1 MTSNF
6 QHQVKI
12 RIAGEDKSGPA
23 FDAVGARLNGLKS
36 SLSEL
41 GGALA
46 AAGIGLSLTGLVA
59 TFKSVA
65 DELDRVSKAAQKVG
79 LDVEV
84 LSALE
89 YAAGQSGLEVAGLEA
104 NLTKLNKTAVEAA
117 HGNKDQAE
125 TFAAL
130 GVSVSDAAGRMKS
143 TDTMLLELADSF
155 ARFADGP
162 EKAELA
168 MRVFGKSGTDMIP
181 MLNAGRAGITDLMA
195 EAKTLGVVMNGE
207 AAAAAEAFN
216 DNLDRLS
223 TSMRGVAMAAG
234 QDALPALR
242 EITDAMAEAAKE
254 GGILRAVW
262 VGMGGGA
269 DQLINGTELSNLRDR
284 ANEFEAEVK
293 RLRKL
298 VEEGSAPIPFTPFK
312 IEFNAATLGGYK
324 AALVKAE
331 AELGAARNRI
341 EAILNP
347 PKSGGSADS
356 ALAES
361 LRKTKEEARSLNEE
375 LRALGIDPKRFELS
389 EAEIAKT
396 FEHIAGNAKATGDQI
411 LTTLL
416 AVLDRVG
423 NETAPNLAAALTKA
437 FGDGRISAAQLEA
450 GIGAITTKAEGL
462 WAAMDLGAEKA
473 KALEA
478 AYKTL
483 GITSQESLNTTA
495 LKAKEAY
502 ELIKASGA
510 GVGTLNEAWKKYAE
524 AAIAANG
531 GVATATVTAQA
542 AMNKYSI
549 EVDAAGKAHV
559 AAMGAALASTKALAA
574 AEQSR
579 RDAEN
584 KAKDAQISELEK
596 QDPAAA
602 EAERQ
607 RQAQEAL
614 RAADLANAHATVNG
628 LHGYKEADQYRAEA
642 SAQTQRATDL
652 AGQFKDP
659 TAAKQVVD
667 AVGTIAAQAASAQEK
682 STELAAYR
690 AGAPVPDAIPMNA
703 PVRIVQIDLSLNKG
717 TSVSV
722 QANEQDV
729 PAVLDLFE
737 QIRQAQARS

>member
-1 MTSNF
+1 MASDF

-41 GGALA
+41 SGALAAA

-65 DELDRVSKAAQKVG
+65 DELDRVSKAAQKTG
-79 LDVEV
+79 ISVEG

-117 HGNKDQAE
+117 QGNKDQAE

-130 GVSVSDAAGRMKS
+130 GVSVTDAAGRMKS
-143 TDTMLLELADSF
+143 TDVMLLELADSF
-155 ARFADGP
+155 ARFQDGP

-181 MLNAGRAGITDLMA
+181 MLNAGRAGITGLMA

-262 VGMGGGA
+262 VGMGGVA
-269 DQLINGTELSNLRDR
+269 DQLINGTELSNLRSR
-284 ANEFEAEVK
+284 ADEFEAEVK

-347 PKSGGSADS
+347 PKS
-356 ALAES
+356 
-361 LRKTKEEARSLNEE
+361 ARSRPKPRVCGRRWT
-375 LRALGIDPKRFELS
+375 RAPRRRRRWKRP
-389 EAEIAKT
+389 T
-396 FEHIAGNAKATGDQI
+396 
-411 LTTLL
+411 
-416 AVLDRVG
+416 R
-423 NETAPNLAAALTKA
+423 P
-437 FGDGRISAAQLEA
+437 
-450 GIGAITTKAEGL
+450 
-462 WAAMDLGAEKA
+462 WA
-473 KALEA
+473 
-478 AYKTL
+478 
-483 GITSQESLNTTA
+483 S
-495 LKAKEAY
+495 
-502 ELIKASGA
+502 
-510 GVGTLNEAWKKYAE
+510 
-524 AAIAANG
+524 
-531 GVATATVTAQA
+531 
-542 AMNKYSI
+542 
-549 EVDAAGKAHV
+549 
-559 AAMGAALASTKALAA
+559 
-574 AEQSR
+574 
-579 RDAEN
+579 
-584 KAKDAQISELEK
+584 
-596 QDPAAA
+596 P
-602 EAERQ
+602 
-607 RQAQEAL
+607 
-614 RAADLANAHATVNG
+614 
-628 LHGYKEADQYRAEA
+628 
-642 SAQTQRATDL
+642 
-652 AGQFKDP
+652 
-659 TAAKQVVD
+659 
-667 AVGTIAAQAASAQEK
+667 
-682 STELAAYR
+682 
-690 AGAPVPDAIPMNA
+690 
-703 PVRIVQIDLSLNKG
+703 
-717 TSVSV
+717 
-722 QANEQDV
+722 
-729 PAVLDLFE
+729 
-737 QIRQAQARS
+737 ARSRWAPPR